1 MGRLD
6 RIKQAQE
13 ASKQSS
19 FHPID
24 LNEGNV
30 EVIFNKCLATNDTPT
45 ENISRSILFSRTLG
59 YKQDDEF
66 VFSFDKNKLLA
77 NKQII
82 NYLFGQLK
90 NFHNKD
96 KKCLLMK
103 LFIIILIKN
112 GQIANLLC

>member
-1 MGRLD
+1 M
-6 RIKQAQE
+6 E
-13 ASKQSS
+13 
-19 FHPID
+19 
-24 LNEGNV
+24 LNGGNV
-30 EVIFNKCLATNDTPT
+30 ETIFNKCLATNDTPT

-90 NFHNKD
+90 SFHSKD
-96 KKCLLMK
+96 EEMSIDEAFYNYLG
-103 LFIIILIKN
+103 KN
-112 GQIANLLC
+112 GQIANPLC